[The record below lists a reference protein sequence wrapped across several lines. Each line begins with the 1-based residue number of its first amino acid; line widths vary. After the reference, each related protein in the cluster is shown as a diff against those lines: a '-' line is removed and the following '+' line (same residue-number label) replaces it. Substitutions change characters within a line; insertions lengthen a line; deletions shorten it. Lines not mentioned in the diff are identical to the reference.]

1 MKFSSIY
8 SQIISRLIADTLAFS
23 ASYFFQYYL
32 RFKSGL
38 VHSTISPDL
47 PAIMLTGGVVVAYWL
62 MLFFFSGM
70 YKNWH
75 LRSLFE
81 EIFAV
86 WKVALIGTALIVF
99 LIYYDSQDSPR
110 LLFLFYFL
118 FLSLSTTIGRVAAR
132 RTQVILRQKRIV
144 SIATVIIGSAKKSI
158 EFYEKA
164 KNSVNWGYRIVG
176 IVLINHHELEEFE
189 QIAKAKGIN
198 SISPDSIEN
207 LSAKLKELN
216 AEEIVISTDKSDHS
230 QLMDIVSEAS
240 EAGYRVNIEP
250 DLYSIFTGQTRAQSL
265 YGIPLIEIRTQLLK
279 PWQEA
284 TKRAFDIVFS
294 TLVIIIG
301 LPFWL
306 IIAMIVKLDS
316 PGPVIYKQPR
326 VGKLGKVFM
335 IYKFRS
341 MKPETTV
348 KKQTWTTVND
358 PRVTKFGRFIRKTH
372 IDEIPQFWN
381 VLIGDMSVVG
391 PRPEQPKIVDELVKE
406 LPYYKRRHIVRPGIT
421 GWWQVKY
428 KSYEFSI
435 EEIENRLK
443 DDFYYIENLSLQ
455 LDFEIIARTI
465 WLVIRGHGQ
474 T

>member
-8 SQIISRLIADTLAFS
+8 SQIITRLAGDTLAFS
-23 ASYFFQYYL
+23 ASYMFQYYL

-38 VHSTISPDL
+38 VQSTIVPDYT
-47 PAIMLTGGVVVAYWL
+47 AIILTGTVMVIYWL
-62 MLFFFSGM
+62 LMFFFSGM

-75 LRSLFE
+75 LRSPFE
-81 EIFAV
+81 ELFAV
-86 WKVALIGTALIVF
+86 WRVSLIGTALIVF
-99 LIYYDSQDSPR
+99 LVFYDTGASPR

-118 FLSLSTTIGRVAAR
+118 FLATSTSIGRLIAR
-132 RTQVILRQKRIV
+132 RLQVRLRQKRIV
-144 SIATVIIGSAKKSI
+144 SIPTVIIGSAKKAF

-164 KNSVNWGYRIVG
+164 EGAVNWGYRIVG
-176 IVLINHHELEEFE
+176 IILINKHEREEFDK
-189 QIAKAKGIN
+189 ISKSKNISIN
-198 SISPDSIEN
+198 AVDSIEN
-207 LSAKLKELN
+207 IEAKLKEFN
-216 AEEIVISTDKSDHS
+216 AEEIVISTDKSDHT

-240 EAGYRVNIEP
+240 EAGYKVNIEP

-284 TKRAFDIVFS
+284 IKRAFDIVFS
-294 TLVIIIG
+294 ILVLLIG

-306 IIAMIVKLDS
+306 LISLIVKLDS

-326 VGKLGKVFM
+326 VGKFGKVFM

-341 MKPETTV
+341 MRPESAV

-435 EEIENRLK
+435 EEIQNRLK

-455 LDFEIIARTI
+455 LDFEIIARTV
-465 WLVIRGHGQ
+465 WLVVRGHGQ